1 MLAAK
6 IWPNGEFWVGGIAAR
21 PQGLVVPVK
30 NHKAPKGAK
39 GMTSAARRTV
49 RQGTHLLE
57 ETYGYENLTL
67 FTGTLP
73 GDTDESC
80 SKALAHWSEICRR
93 FIQEVRRLLLRC
105 DFPPWFVG
113 ATEIQPKRFEA
124 TGQPWPHLHL
134 VLPTRQAGRWVI
146 SGQELKDIWSSIAAR
161 RLGVAIES
169 FTVSGRVDRFKSAGS
184 VGRYLSKYLAKGQ
197 TQEVLAVL
205 DDEHYP
211 RVRNW
216 HHCSH
221 ELTNAIAACTSKLTN
236 SVSRML
242 YAIAAQRS
250 EGCIVWAEIADPYA
264 SYDLETKPLGFV
276 GSLEK
281 ELMYWLLQKDEDE
294 QKWLNLA

>member
-6 IWPNGEFWVGGIAAR
+6 IWPNGEFWVGGVAAH

-49 RQGTHLLE
+49 RQGTYLLE

-73 GDTDESC
+73 GSSTEDC
-80 SKALAHWSEICRR
+80 VKALADWSEICRR
-93 FIQEVRRLLLRC
+93 FIQEVRRLLLRR
-105 DFPPWFVG
+105 DFAPFIVG

-134 VLPTRQAGRWVI
+134 VFPSRQAGRWVI
-146 SGQELKDIWSSIAAR
+146 SGKEIKGLWASIAAR
-161 RLGVAIES
+161 RLGLVEQS
-169 FTVSGRVDRFKSAGS
+169 FAVSGRVDRFKNRGA

-205 DDEHYP
+205 DDDRYP

-221 ELTNAIAACTSKLTN
+221 DLTNAIAACTSKLTYT
-236 SVSRML
+236 VSKML

-250 EGCIVWAEIADPYA
+250 EGCTVWAEIADPY
-264 SYDLETKPLGFV
+264 SGNDLNTKPLGFI
-276 GSLEK
+276 GSLDK
-281 ELMYWLLQKDEDE
+281 QMAVWLLEKDEDSRRCLS
-294 QKWLNLA
+294 QL